1 MKIYQTTLQHK
12 QNHYPSAFD
21 FNRIIYKRSKVQ
33 TASAKKELYRLEMGH
48 LGEEKLVEY
57 LRMFGH
63 KHWAILRNIWLSD
76 GRTFECDI
84 ILITSACVY
93 IFEVKNYRGQF
104 HYKNASSTLNGMK
117 LDYDYIQQARKS
129 ILKMKKILNKLPIQ
143 IPVKGALVFIGEHN
157 QVRIESPVEDIDIL
171 TLTNLYST
179 IQEIILEEKRNY
191 SGRVNARQILQH
203 LETYEVSSPFL
214 PEPLSDIAIQE
225 LKSGIYCDACGNF
238 DLQFNRDY
246 TICPSCMKE
255 PRHESIVRMAL
266 EYGALTYDRN
276 FSTVEVERFIHNQAS
291 RKLIRKTFEKHMDY
305 VPRSNASYVRN
316 NTPLYYKCSEKFKFN
331 LPRIRQVDRTWLIGH

>member
-57 LRMFGH
+57 LQTYGK
-63 KHWAILRNIWLSD
+63 KHWVVLKNVWLSD

-93 IFEVKNYRGQF
+93 IFEVKNFRGRF
-104 HYKNASSTLNGMK
+104 HYKNASSTLNGTK

-129 ILKMKKILNKLPIQ
+129 ILKMKKILNELSTQ
-143 IPVKGALVFIGEHN
+143 ISVKGALVFIGEQN
-157 QVRIESPVEDIDIL
+157 QVRIDSPVEDIEIL
-171 TLTNLYST
+171 TVTDLYST
-179 IQEIILEEKRNY
+179 IQAIILEEKRTYTN
-191 SGRVNARQILQH
+191 RLNVAQIIRH
-203 LETYEVSSPFL
+203 LETYEVPSPFL
-214 PEPLSDIAIQE
+214 PEPLSTDEI
-225 LKSGIYCDACGNF
+225 LKLKPGIYCDVCGSF
-238 DLQFNRDY
+238 DLQFNRTY
-246 TICPSCMKE
+246 TICPGCLKE
-255 PRHESIVRMAL
+255 PRQESIVRMAL

-276 FSTVEVERFIHNQAS
+276 FSTVAIERFIANQAS
-291 RKLIRKTFEKHMDY
+291 RTFIKDTLAHHLDY
-305 VPRSNASYVRN
+305 VWGNNHSYIQN
-316 NTPLYYKCSEKFKFN
+316 NTPLYQKSYTKFTFAC
-331 LPRIRQVDRTWLIGH
+331 PRIQYVDRGRLIG